1 MVNMLGLNN
10 NKYDE
15 NIKNPP
21 SDDSYPMV
29 SILFSKNN
37 GIGVNALSL
46 TILDLINK
54 DQIKCDIDLDDSHE
68 VGKKKANAW
77 GLYDMHGN
85 ILEWCLDSTSG
96 EPYGSEAVT
105 DPVGTTGPYKIARGS
120 AWNYDSTTC
129 RSAHR
134 FGANPSKSS
143 NFIGFRL
150 AIVKF

>member
-1 MVNMLGLNN
+1 MVMNKKNICDVVNMLGLNN

-68 VGKKKANAW
+68 VGKKLTH
-77 GLYDMHGN
+77 LY
-85 ILEWCLDSTSG
+85 L
-96 EPYGSEAVT
+96 
-105 DPVGTTGPYKIARGS
+105 
-120 AWNYDSTTC
+120 
-129 RSAHR
+129 R
-134 FGANPSKSS
+134 F
-143 NFIGFRL
+143 
-150 AIVKF
+150 